1 MEQEWWLW
9 LGRAKSMTRVTERAE
24 IKLLSPQLRT
34 ASVRWVRDGGCHRRA
49 SYAVLGA
56 FAVNLAGIA
65 VSSALA
71 IKSANWC
78 LRRGQRLEMCA
89 ANMLG

>member
-1 MEQEWWLW
+1 
-9 LGRAKSMTRVTERAE
+9 MTRVTERAE

-56 FAVNLAGIA
+56 FAVNLAGITVSRA

-71 IKSANWC
+71 SKSANWC
-78 LRRGQRLEMCA
+78 LRRGQRLQMCA